1 MTYDE
6 LKNITSGLLIGDVA
20 LPQDEDVLRG
30 LVKYALTTVATQ
42 ANSMRLMTL
51 DETRP
56 ILRLAGGDYYIRVP
70 DTPEDGVDLV
80 DIDDE
85 LVFAVARYI
94 ASYISKGKGGI
105 HVNAADRIIK
115 DYNAKVYE
123 ITDEYTYK
131 DADTGAIHGY

>member
-6 LKNITSGLLIGDVA
+6 LKNITSGLLVGDVA

-56 ILRLAGGDYYIRVP
+56 ILRLARGDYYIRVP
-70 DTPEDGVDLV
+70 DTPEDDVDLV

-94 ASYISKGKGGI
+94 ASYISKDKGGI

-115 DYNAKVYE
+115 DYNAKVSE
-123 ITDEYTYK
+123 ITDEYTYR
-131 DADTGAIHGY
+131 DTDTGVVHGY